1 MSELQKKRLFIVDDH
16 RLVAVGF
23 ESLLKDVPGFE
34 IVGISHTPADVLH
47 TLETTP
53 VDILLTDV
61 SMPGLSGVELTLAI
75 KKKFPQ
81 VKVLALS
88 MFCEG
93 LLVAQMVNAGV
104 AGYMVKGSSKR
115 ELVEALTRIAGGETY
130 FSPEITQALS
140 KALKASQQEGTGP
153 LTNREIEIIQLIN
166 KEFSNKAI
174 AQALFISERTVE
186 THRKNIFRK
195 TNTQS
200 VVGLLRYAREQ
211 MLI

>member
-1 MSELQKKRLFIVDDH
+1 MSAVQKKRLFIVDDH
-16 RLVAVGF
+16 RLVVNGF
-23 ESLLKDVPGFE
+23 ESLLKDEPDFE
-34 IVGISHTPADVLH
+34 IVGISHTPADVLQ

-53 VDILLTDV
+53 VDILMTDV
-61 SMPGLSGVELTLAI
+61 NMPGLSGVELTLAI
-75 KKKFPQ
+75 KKKFPE

-93 LLVAQMVNAGV
+93 LLVAQMVSAGV
-104 AGYMVKGSSKR
+104 AGYMVKNTSKQ
-115 ELVEALTRIAGGETY
+115 ELVEALHKVAAGETY

-140 KALKASQQEGTGP
+140 KALKASQQEGTGA
-153 LTNREIEIIQLIN
+153 LTNREVEIIQLIN
-166 KEFSNKAI
+166 QEYSNKAI
-174 AQALFISERTVE
+174 AEALFISERTVE